1 MSKICAIHQPNFIPW
16 QGFFYK
22 IAHCDVF
29 ILLDTVNIELGS
41 AKSITHRTRIKT
53 NNGVLWLAI
62 PIKKGD
68 SKLIKDILI
77 DNSRN
82 WREPMLKNIYQQY
95 KKATN
100 FDQIYTFFEPL
111 INNSSDF
118 LSDYNTN
125 IIINTAQLLTIKT
138 PIIKASDID
147 ILSNDRNLRLIEL
160 CKSQQANC
168 YLSGRGGKNYHNE
181 ELFKSENINIKY
193 MDYTPSEY
201 LQLHGEFVSG
211 LGVLDYLFNNDYLI

>member
-147 ILSNDRNLRLIEL
+147 ILSNVI
-160 CKSQQANC
+160 SSIG
-168 YLSGRGGKNYHNE
+168 LSGSPYIYPAAALTFLAEIFAKCIRLN
-181 ELFKSENINIKY
+181 
-193 MDYTPSEY
+193 
-201 LQLHGEFVSG
+201 V
-211 LGVLDYLFNNDYLI
+211 GVPWFIG